1 MLLPSISTE
10 ASITAEDLIK
20 IKHWAKLTVRKQ
32 LKVKVVK
39 TIKELIKTEWYKC
52 RRKIKS

>member
-39 TIKELIKTEWYKC
+39 IKELIKTEWYKC